1 MTRGEAINNLK
12 RVGERL
18 DMTYAIEQEKEE
30 LEAINMGIEALKK
43 YRESDFHADWQPIED
58 GNPSPGQ
65 YYITWDGKVNEAGH
79 YRRYIEIAEFYL
91 EDEWDKDSGRW
102 DLSHIEK
109 RNFLDVRVVAWMNL
123 PDKYEGDLE

>member
-18 DMTYAIEQEKEE
+18 DMTYANQQEKDE

-65 YYITWDGKVNEAGH
+65 YYITWEGKVNEAGH

-109 RNFLDVRVVAWMNL
+109 RSFLDVRVVAWMDL

>member
-12 RVGERL
+12 RVGDRL

-91 EDEWDKDSGRW
+91 EDEWDKESGRW

-109 RNFLDVRVVAWMNL
+109 RNFLDVRVVAWMDL

>member
-102 DLSHIEK
+102 NLSHIEE
-109 RNFLDVRVVAWMNL
+109 RNFLDVRVVAWMDL
-123 PDKYEGDLE
+123 PDKYEGDLV